1 MGTGNFWVF
10 KHGDL
15 QRACRYQYAE
25 LSALGLKRPRSGAH
39 FASEALIVMFAP
51 VSHLTK
57 IPVEILEKIFLL
69 LPGQDVIRME
79 AVRELFPTLCD
90 TVLTLLI

>member
-1 MGTGNFWVF
+1 
-10 KHGDL
+10 
-15 QRACRYQYAE
+15 
-25 LSALGLKRPRSGAH
+25 
-39 FASEALIVMFAP
+39 MFAP